1 MISLRCLPSSAFRAS
16 MRSAVLVT
24 LAVASMT
31 CFSQSYPSRPIRLLV
46 PSTPGGSV
54 DTLARAVSPKL
65 SERWNQQIVIDNRS
79 GAGGVIAA
87 ETVAKA
93 PPDGYT
99 LMLGTISSLATN
111 VTLHKKLPYDP
122 LKDFAP
128 VSLLATQQLMLVV
141 NPAVPAKNVQEL
153 IALARAKPGELTH
166 SSAGNGTGSHLSAEL
181 FKAMAKIEMVHIP
194 YKGVAPGLLDVVSG
208 RVTLSFPSLVTALPQ
223 VRSGKLR
230 PLAVTGLKRSPA
242 APDVPTITESGLK
255 GYESSTWYGV
265 VAPAATPAAVVN
277 KISTD
282 VAQMVKV
289 PDVRERLSH
298 EGMELEGSTPAQF
311 RQFIAN
317 EIDKWGRLI
326 KARGIQAG

>member
-1 MISLRCLPSSAFRAS
+1 MMRFVRTALLVLTAPLALQAGAS
-16 MRSAVLVT
+16 WA
-24 LAVASMT
+24 
-31 CFSQSYPSRPIRLLV
+31 QSFPARPIRLLV

-54 DTLARAVSPKL
+54 DTLARAVAPKL
-65 SERWNQQIVIDNRS
+65 SEKWGQQVVIDNRA

-93 PPDGYT
+93 PADGYT
-99 LMLGTISSLATN
+99 LMLGTVSSLATN

-128 VSLLATQQLMLVV
+128 VSLLATQQLMLLV
-141 NPAVPAKNVQEL
+141 NPSVPAKNVQEL

-181 FKAMAKIEMVHIP
+181 FKAMTKTDMVHVP

-208 RVTLSFPSLVTALPQ
+208 RVTMTFATLASALPQ

-230 PLAVTGLKRSPA
+230 ALAVTGAKRSPA
-242 APDVPTITESGLK
+242 APEVPTIAESSIT
-255 GYESSTWYGV
+255 GYEASTWYGV
-265 VAPAATPAAVVN
+265 VAPAATLPAIVDT
-277 KISTD
+277 ISTQL
-282 VAQMVKV
+282 AHALKAA
-289 PDVRERLSH
+289 DVRDRLSH
-298 EGMELEGSTPAQF
+298 EGMDLAGSTPAQF
-311 RQFIAN
+311 RQFMAS
-317 EIDKWGRLI
+317 EIQKWSRLI